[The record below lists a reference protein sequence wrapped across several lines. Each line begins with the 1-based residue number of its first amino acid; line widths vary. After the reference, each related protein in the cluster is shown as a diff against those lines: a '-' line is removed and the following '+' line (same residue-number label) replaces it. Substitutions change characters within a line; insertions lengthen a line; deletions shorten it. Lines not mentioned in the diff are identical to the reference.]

1 MLFSGSGPLNYDHTT
16 DDDTVQ
22 IEAFVMADQVDVI
35 NDEGSS
41 SEVSVIVI
49 KLSDGNGDW

>member
-1 MLFSGSGPLNYDHTT
+1 MSCSGSGPLNYDHTT